1 MSEPQQ
7 TPPKEETPLNDGLKA
22 RLAGDRTSFYCA
34 CNPLMKANNLM
45 HSKSQ
50 VRKKRP
56 TFTRQ
61 VSLPATDGSLK
72 PLSPSLGGVK

>member
-7 TPPKEETPLNDGLKA
+7 TPPEERELNDGLKA

-50 VRKKRP
+50 VRKEKAHIHLSG
-56 TFTRQ
+56 F
-61 VSLPATDGSLK
+61 PASN
-72 PLSPSLGGVK
+72 